1 MCIRDRH
8 KKMKEKL
15 KKEYEKRLK
24 LILKSELKCKFKVE
38 AVRTLAVP
46 VLSYGFGIIDWFQ
59 EDLNKLDIKT
69 RKMLHAHKLIYKNQ
83 CLARMYVPRDQGGM
97 GLQEIDAVYREEV
110 IGLTT
115 YIEESD
121 SKFIRWV
128 KEHET
133 GKAMRTSL
141 TAKKRD
147 YLRKYDC
154 LLYTS
159 DAAD

>member
-24 LILKSELKCKFKVE
+24 LILKSELKCKFKIE

-46 VLSYGFGIIDWFQ
+46 VLSYGFGLIDWFQ

-69 RKMLHAHKLIYKNQ
+69 RKMLHAHKVTYKNQ

-97 GLQEIDAVYREEV
+97 GLQEIDAIYREEV

-128 KEHET
+128 TVSYTH
-133 GKAMRTSL
+133 L
-141 TAKKRD
+141 T
-147 YLRKYDC
+147 LP
-154 LLYTS
+154 TS
-159 DAAD
+159 DLV